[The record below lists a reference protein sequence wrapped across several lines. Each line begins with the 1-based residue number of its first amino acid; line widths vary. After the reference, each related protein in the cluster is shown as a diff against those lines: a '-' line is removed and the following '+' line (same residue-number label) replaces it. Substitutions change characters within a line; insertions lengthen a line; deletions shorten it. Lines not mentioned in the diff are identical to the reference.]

1 MYRGSMENT
10 KINRSLLF
18 GCMGLL
24 FAPSGLMEVA
34 SEEHPNLLVV
44 MADQFRGDALGFRG
58 KEAVKTPNLDQFAQ
72 EAVVL
77 TQAVSGYPVS
87 SPARGMFLSGAYPHE
102 NGVLTNCQSESA
114 HQDVELRQDL
124 TCWSDVL
131 AQAGYA
137 MAYIGKWHLDK
148 PYTPYVDCSNN
159 KGEMAWNEWCPPE
172 RRHGFDYWVAYGTYD
187 RHLRPLYWNK
197 DSKRDE
203 FYYVD
208 QWGPE
213 HEADLAIQYL
223 DSIRSTGKPFAM
235 MVSMNPPHT
244 GYEQVPDRYK
254 QEYTTLNVDSIANS
268 LPNLMQ
274 SDEKYI
280 QLFKRSVANYYAC
293 ITGVDEQ
300 FGRIIQALEKNGQYD
315 NTIVVFVS
323 DHGDSMGMHNNIG
336 KNIFYEEA
344 MRVPF
349 LISYGKQLT
358 PRIDQDLLIS
368 LEDFCPTVLSLMGF
382 QQEIPATVQTRDLSE
397 QIRGNREK
405 MPSSQLY
412 MFYGA
417 VNETG
422 KNLTTGAR
430 GVRTL
435 QYTYAIRYKD
445 GVITEEHLYDRKTDP
460 FQLNNIAGKHPEL
473 VKQLRT
479 ELKQRMEAVHDPA
492 FTVLK

>member
-1 MYRGSMENT
+1 
-10 KINRSLLF
+10 
-18 GCMGLL
+18 
-24 FAPSGLMEVA
+24 
-34 SEEHPNLLVV
+34 
-44 MADQFRGDALGFRG
+44 
-58 KEAVKTPNLDQFAQ
+58 
-72 EAVVL
+72 
-77 TQAVSGYPVS
+77 
-87 SPARGMFLSGAYPHE
+87 
-102 NGVLTNCQSESA
+102 
-114 HQDVELRQDL
+114 
-124 TCWSDVL
+124 
-131 AQAGYA
+131 
-137 MAYIGKWHLDK
+137 
-148 PYTPYVDCSNN
+148 
-159 KGEMAWNEWCPPE
+159 
-172 RRHGFDYWVAYGTYD
+172 
-187 RHLRPLYWNK
+187 
-197 DSKRDE
+197 
-203 FYYVD
+203 
-208 QWGPE
+208 
-213 HEADLAIQYL
+213 
-223 DSIRSTGKPFAM
+223 
-235 MVSMNPPHT
+235 
-244 GYEQVPDRYK
+244 
-254 QEYTTLNVDSIANS
+254 
-268 LPNLMQ
+268 MQ

-300 FGRIIQALEKNGQYD
+300 FGRIIQALKKNGQYD

-358 PRIDQDLLIS
+358 PRMDQDLLIS
-368 LEDFCPTVLSLMGF
+368 LEDFCLTVLSLMGF

-473 VKQLRT
+473 VKQLRA

-492 FTVLK
+492 LSVL